1 MPGFTN
7 FTRNLVLGAFTG
19 ENSFL
24 NTFTYVGLLSV
35 PPTTDGDAT
44 GGLLDAEPIPLN
56 RKLVVKGSLASP
68 DIPYWVMGYGEYG
81 GWKIA
86 LHNNIEWLEEETTDL
101 TDSYTAVAG
110 AVYTSVQSNT
120 DGVSGGNM
128 LAWDY
133 LVNPVAVTPGGNIV
147 IPSGELEIR
156 MHKEIIL

>member
-1 MPGFTN
+1 VPGFTN
-7 FTRNLVLGAFTG
+7 LTRNLVLGAFTG
-19 ENSFL
+19 EESFF
-24 NTFTYVGLLSV
+24 NIFTYVGLLSV

-44 GGLLDAEPIPLN
+44 GGLLDAEPIPLP
-56 RKLVVKGSLASP
+56 RKLVVRGSLASP
-68 DIPYWVMGYGEYG
+68 DIPYWVRGYGEYG

-86 LHNNIEWLEEETTDL
+86 LHNNIEWLEEETTNL

-110 AVYTSVQSNT
+110 AVYTGIT
-120 DGVSGGNM
+120 GGHM